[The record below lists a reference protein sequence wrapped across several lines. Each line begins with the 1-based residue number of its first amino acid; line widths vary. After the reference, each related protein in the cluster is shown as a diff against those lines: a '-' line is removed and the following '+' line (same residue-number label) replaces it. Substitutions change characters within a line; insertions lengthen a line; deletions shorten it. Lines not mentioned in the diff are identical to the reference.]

1 MIRLVRSAEP
11 PALAVARAK
20 YLPLARAADVE
31 ERSKLLTKGYRDAA
45 VGALFEMQHNKCCY
59 CEKLEEQA
67 KYRDVEH
74 YRPKSVYWWLTWTW
88 ENLLFSCLECNR
100 DAKRD
105 SFPLAPGSAPL
116 VAEQVP
122 PGTETPLLIDPT
134 GVGVDPWTE
143 IAFRPV
149 KQHGLERWRPFGV
162 TQRGRVTIE
171 VCGLDRPAL
180 LDLYRAHVR
189 EVVRPRTAV
198 VIEAASRGD
207 ARDVRKL
214 WSRARRSLLGEMSKF
229 RALSRDAMNHIVGA
243 RICQEFHLEIG
254 PP

>member
-11 PALAVARAK
+11 PALAAARAK

-31 ERSKLLTKGYRDAA
+31 ERSNLLAKGYRDAA

-100 DAKRD
+100 DGKRD
-105 SFPLAPGSAPL
+105 SFPLALGSVPL

-122 PGTETPLLIDPT
+122 PGTEVPLLIDPT
-134 GVGVDPWTE
+134 GVDVDPWTE
-143 IAFRPV
+143 IVFKPV
-149 KQHGLERWRPFGV
+149 KQHGLERWLPFGV
-162 TQRGRVTIE
+162 TTRGRETIA
-171 VCGLDRPAL
+171 VCGLDRPRL
-180 LDLYRAHVR
+180 LDLYRSHVLD
-189 EVVRPRTAV
+189 VVRPRITPVIVAATREDPRAV
-198 VIEAASRGD
+198 TKA
-207 ARDVRKL
+207 
-214 WSRARRSLLGEMSKF
+214 WSAARRSLLGAASKF
-229 RALSRDAMNHIVGA
+229 RALSRDAMNQIVGA
-243 RICQEFHLEIG
+243 HLCDRFRLETW